1 MKGRI
6 RSTDDET
13 RSIKKNSSN
22 SCLPRKKRKR
32 KSLLI
37 SCLMLGMAAQMP
49 AVFASELSNVNNN
62 NDNGSNDQN
71 TSTEVVSLHKTDA
84 NTDADTHKD
93 VIKGEAPSAIDVTG
107 TPAKGSPAKASS
119 PGSPIVSRSK
129 TITNT
134 NREQVY
140 DEQNLVRNTK
150 SKAKPTVISP
160 NRMPVIDEQNVS
172 GNDINNGRIKHIPIS
187 LTSSSSTDTSSSSS
201 STTTGSTTTA
211 ATAAAAATS
220 TSASNGRNRRDR
232 SSNTGNQQRYN
243 NFLKWCQ
250 TALGIQSLVRIQD
263 FDYIDHMQEWK
274 YQQQEHPDSH
284 ENSKRNGETTQDS
297 PPMQNI
303 RGLAA
308 IRNIDIGEI
317 LISVPYHALLT
328 LHTTID
334 HDPVLSQIL
343 GPEQRLKHGWTLHQ
357 TVANRN
363 TKAGNDGKEI
373 NESTSYYEIALL
385 IVAVL
390 YHVSLGR
397 LSPLWFYI
405 DTLVDAPKEQMPFL
419 WSEEKIREEFSL
431 ANMDVGGRF
440 VEVMKLAKG
449 IKQDVRGMY
458 DGIMDVLVIQH
469 EDIFAPFVG
478 EDGEIDEEGWAFSY
492 DRFEWAFAMVN
503 SRHWHL
509 PLQDLDAAILELRR
523 IREDPDPAVVSSV
536 DDMNTMPANQPTD
549 EYISLQDEAL
559 KMENIEEYVAPSS
572 VPLSEKNVVTKH
584 SFMAPLADMLN
595 FGPPCARGQY
605 NTEKKAFEVVATC
618 SFQTGQEVTFWYSDD
633 CEDVMISNYGFTHPM
648 VPRCPTIEDWKYRAN
663 TWKNYA
669 ENLENT
675 LNDAYEDLYESL
687 QELKGCSCDD
697 NRMRDPAP
705 AVVKAA
711 DNDRENLKYVKK
723 TKDREEEKT
732 QEIHTQT
739 HARVKQQP
747 KQSNEGNSHGR
758 IRRTKRNAEEER
770 DDVGL

>member
-6 RSTDDET
+6 KSADNET
-13 RSIKKNSSN
+13 SIKKNSSN
-22 SCLPRKKRKR
+22 SCFPRTNRKR

-37 SCLMLGMAAQMP
+37 PCLMLGIAAQMP
-49 AVFASELSNVNNN
+49 TVFASELSNANNN
-62 NDNGSNDQN
+62 NANDNDSNHQN
-71 TSTEVVSLHKTDA
+71 TKDVVSLDVTDSNIDTDA
-84 NTDADTHKD
+84 HNDI
-93 VIKGEAPSAIDVTG
+93 IKGDSPSARHATG
-107 TPAKGSPAKASS
+107 TPAKGTPSGTPIVPYP
-119 PGSPIVSRSK
+119 PGSRS
-129 TITNT
+129 
-134 NREQVY
+134 
-140 DEQNLVRNTK
+140 NLAGIAK
-150 SKAKPTVISP
+150 SKPKSIAINA
-160 NRMPVIDEQNVS
+160 NRMPVNEEQNLS
-172 GNDINNGRIKHIPIS
+172 GNDSSNGRIKDVPI
-187 LTSSSSTDTSSSSS
+187 LTSSSSTDISGSSSN
-201 STTTGSTTTA
+201 TGSTISA
-211 ATAAAAATS
+211 ATAATG
-220 TSASNGRNRRDR
+220 SNGRHRRER
-232 SSNTGNQQRYN
+232 STNNTGNQQKYN

-250 TALGIQSLVRIQD
+250 TALGIQTLVRIQD
-263 FDYIDHMQEWK
+263 FDYIDHMEEWK

-284 ENSKRNGETTQDS
+284 ESSSEPTQDS
-297 PPMQNI
+297 PPMQKV

-328 LHTTID
+328 LYTTID

-419 WSEEKIREEFSL
+419 WSEEKMREEFSL

-440 VEVMKLAKG
+440 VEVMKLVKG
-449 IKQDVRGMY
+449 IKQDIRGMY
-458 DGIMDVLVIQH
+458 DGIMDVLVIEH
-469 EDIFAPFVG
+469 EDIFALFVG
-478 EDGEIDEEGWAFSY
+478 EEGELDEEGWAFSY

-523 IREDPDPAVVSSV
+523 IREDPDPAAVKEQVVASSV
-536 DDMNTMPANQPTD
+536 DDMNTMPATQPTD
-549 EYISLQDEAL
+549 EFISLQDEAL
-559 KMENIEEYVAPSS
+559 KMENIEEYVAPSPA
-572 VPLSEKNVVTKH
+572 PLSERNVVTKH

-618 SFQTGQEVTFWYSDD
+618 SFLTGQEVTFWYSDD

-648 VPRCPTIEDWKYRAN
+648 VPQCPTIQDWKYRAKM
-663 TWKNYA
+663 WKNYA
-669 ENLENT
+669 ENLETT
-675 LNDAYEDLYESL
+675 LGDAYEDLYESL
-687 QELKGCSCDD
+687 QDLKGCSCDD
-697 NRMRDPAP
+697 DRIRDPAP
-705 AVVKAA
+705 SVVKAA
-711 DNDRENLKYVKK
+711 DKHRDNLNYSKK
-723 TKDREEEKT
+723 KKAQEEENA
-732 QEIHTQT
+732 QGINTQT
-739 HARVKQQP
+739 YARVKQQP
-747 KQSNEGNSHGR
+747 KQSNEGNSHGG

-770 DDVGL
+770 DEVGL

>member
-6 RSTDDET
+6 KSSDNET
-13 RSIKKNSSN
+13 SIKKNSSN
-22 SCLPRKKRKR
+22 SCRPRTNRKR

-37 SCLMLGMAAQMP
+37 SCLMLGIVAQLP
-49 AVFASELSNVNNN
+49 AVFASELSNGNTNNA
-62 NDNGSNDQN
+62 NDNDSNHQN
-71 TSTEVVSLHKTDA
+71 STEVVSVTFDVTDSNTDTDA
-84 NTDADTHKD
+84 HKD
-93 VIKGEAPSAIDVTG
+93 VIKGESPSTLHATG
-107 TPAKGSPAKASS
+107 TPAKGTPS
-119 PGSPIVSRSK
+119 GTPIVPYPPGSRSK
-129 TITNT
+129 TNT
-134 NREQVY
+134 NAKSLPVN
-140 DEQNLVRNTK
+140 DEQNLAGNVK
-150 SKAKPTVISP
+150 SKPKSIAINA
-160 NRMPVIDEQNVS
+160 NRMPVNDEQNFS
-172 GNDINNGRIKHIPIS
+172 GNDSSNIPI
-187 LTSSSSTDTSSSSS
+187 LTSSSSTDTTGSN
-201 STTTGSTTTA
+201 TGSTI
-211 ATAAAAATS
+211 TAAANAATTS
-220 TSASNGRNRRDR
+220 TSSSNGRNRRDR
-232 SSNTGNQQRYN
+232 STNTNGNQQKYN

-250 TALGIQSLVRIQD
+250 TALGIQTLVRIQD
-263 FDYIDHMQEWK
+263 FDYIDHMEEWK
-274 YQQQEHPDSH
+274 YQQQEHPDLH

-297 PPMQNI
+297 PPMQKV

-328 LHTTID
+328 LYTTID

-419 WSEEKIREEFSL
+419 WSEEKMREEFSL

-440 VEVMKLAKG
+440 VEVMKLVKG
-449 IKQDVRGMY
+449 IKQDIRGMY
-458 DGIMDVLVIQH
+458 DGIMDVLVIEH

-478 EDGEIDEEGWAFSY
+478 EEGELDEEGWAFSY

-523 IREDPDPAVVSSV
+523 IREDPDPAAVKEQVVASSV
-536 DDMNTMPANQPTD
+536 DDMNTMPATQPTD
-549 EYISLQDEAL
+549 EFISLQDEAL
-559 KMENIEEYVAPSS
+559 KMENIEEYVAPSPA
-572 VPLSEKNVVTKH
+572 PLSEKNVVTKH

-618 SFQTGQEVTFWYSDD
+618 SFLTGQEVTFWYSDD

-648 VPRCPTIEDWKYRAN
+648 VPQCPTKEDWKYRAKM
-663 TWKNYA
+663 WKNYA
-669 ENLENT
+669 ENLEKT
-675 LNDAYEDLYESL
+675 LSDAYEDLYESL
-687 QELKGCSCDD
+687 QDLKGCSCDD
-697 NRMRDPAP
+697 DRLRDPAP

-711 DNDRENLKYVKK
+711 DNHRDNLNYSKEN
-723 TKDREEEKT
+723 KDQEEEKT
-732 QEIHTQT
+732 QGIHTQT
-739 HARVKQQP
+739 HARVKRQP
-747 KQSNEGNSHGR
+747 KHSNEGNSHGG

-770 DDVGL
+770 DEVGL